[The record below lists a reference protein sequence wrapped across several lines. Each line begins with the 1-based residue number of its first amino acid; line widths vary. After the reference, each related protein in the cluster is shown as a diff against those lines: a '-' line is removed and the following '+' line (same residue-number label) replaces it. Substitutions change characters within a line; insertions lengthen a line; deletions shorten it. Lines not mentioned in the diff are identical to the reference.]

1 MPFTLRGE
9 RVLLRDWRDDDL
21 PAWVAMNADPAVR
34 RYFPSVLDE
43 AAALGEASRIRAH
56 AEREGF
62 TFWALEIPGV
72 ADFAGFVGLIR
83 TGFDAHFTPC
93 VEIGWRLAQT
103 YWGQG
108 YASGILQHIY
118 RYMRQADAPLLL
130 ISGIKSLYART
141 GCVPFGRTFR
151 FALDASAADAMQR
164 SGAEG
169 IRIRE
174 MQPADLYALHELASR
189 RQVRYE
195 LSVREL
201 GALIKAD
208 AQRLGKLVRDAGV
221 TVD

>member
-9 RVLLRDWRDDDL
+9 RVLLHDWRDDDL
-21 PAWVAMNADPAVR
+21 PTWVAMNADPAVR

-93 VEIGWRLAQT
+93 VEIGWRLAQA

-108 YASGILQHIY
+108 YASEAARLALQQGFDTLQLDEIVALTVPANLPSQAVMQRIGMRRDPADDFDHPRLSDGHPLQRHLLY
-118 RYMRQADAPLLL
+118 RIKRQDWRAPL
-130 ISGIKSLYART
+130 
-141 GCVPFGRTFR
+141 
-151 FALDASAADAMQR
+151 SA
-164 SGAEG
+164 
-169 IRIRE
+169 
-174 MQPADLYALHELASR
+174 
-189 RQVRYE
+189 
-195 LSVREL
+195 
-201 GALIKAD
+201 
-208 AQRLGKLVRDAGV
+208 
-221 TVD
+221 

>member
-1 MPFTLRGE
+1 MPFALHGE

-21 PAWVAMNADPAVR
+21 PAWAAMNADPAVR

-93 VEIGWRLAQT
+93 VEIGWRLAQA

-108 YASGILQHIY
+108 YASEAARLALQQGFDTLQLDEIVALTVPANLPS
-118 RYMRQADAPLLL
+118 QA
-130 ISGIKSLYART
+130 
-141 GCVPFGRTFR
+141 V
-151 FALDASAADAMQR
+151 MQR
-164 SGAEG
+164 IGM
-169 IRIRE
+169 RRD
-174 MQPADLYALHELASR
+174 PADDFDHPRLSDGHPLQRHLLYR
-189 RQVRYE
+189 IKRQDWRAQ
-195 LSVREL
+195 LS
-201 GALIKAD
+201 A
-208 AQRLGKLVRDAGV
+208 
-221 TVD
+221 

>member
-34 RYFPSVLDE
+34 GYFPSVLDE

-93 VEIGWRLAQT
+93 VEIGWRLAEA

-108 YASGILQHIY
+108 YASEAARLALQQGFDTLQLDEIVALTVPVNLPS
-118 RYMRQADAPLLL
+118 QA
-130 ISGIKSLYART
+130 
-141 GCVPFGRTFR
+141 V
-151 FALDASAADAMQR
+151 MQR
-164 SGAEG
+164 IGM
-169 IRIRE
+169 RRD
-174 MQPADLYALHELASR
+174 PADDFDHPRLSDGHPLQRHLLYR
-189 RQVRYE
+189 IKRQDWRAQ
-195 LSVREL
+195 LS
-201 GALIKAD
+201 A
-208 AQRLGKLVRDAGV
+208 
-221 TVD
+221 